1 MAPKLWTTNYPS
13 ALDTA
18 SEHPSVINLTDIVDA
33 SHINTLSET
42 ILALEEMVGST
53 AIESGSLRDR
63 LSLSKQHL
71 PRLTWT
77 DVTTI
82 SVAAWPGQSSTIYA
96 RLQDNTWRSFTG
108 TLTFSPAV
116 SGEGGLD
123 TGSEADVWYYLYL
136 VPTAADDSL
145 LTVVGSAT
153 TPATGPTGY
162 TNFKYIGAVKNLSGS
177 LVAFWHGERDRFSW
191 QKTNY
196 TSELSSTSWDA
207 SPVKLTLTYV
217 PATASAAEV
226 NIKTQASASGSVGT
240 MRIWVDNGSAPTDS
254 VDTTVMCL
262 YWSSSA
268 WHTVNER
275 GIVPLAT
282 PQSIYYRKAQVS
294 GSLNVAHIS
303 TYGWIDA
310 YLTM

>member
-177 LVAFWHGERDRFSW
+177 LVGFYHISKDRFVW
-191 QKTNY
+191 AQGY
-196 TSELSSTSWDA
+196 TEESGTTWNA
-207 SPVKLTLTYV
+207 SPVRLTLAYV
-217 PATASAAEV
+217 PVTASSLELSLRLQG
-226 NIKTQASASGSVGT
+226 NSWGNY
-240 MRIWVDNGSAPTDS
+240 RIFTDNGSAPTDS
-254 VDTTVMCL
+254 EAGTIMFLGLSTGTSNHFMV
-262 YWSSSA
+262 
-268 WHTVNER
+268 R
-275 GIVPLAT
+275 GTVPLMT
-282 PQSIYYRKAQVS
+282 PQSIYYRRAQGA
-294 GSLNVAHIS
+294 GSVTSSAIRTHS
-303 TYGWIDA
+303 WIDS
-310 YLTM
+310 YIV

>member
-1 MAPKLWTTNYPS
+1 MALKIWTTNYPAS
-13 ALDTA
+13 LDTVT
-18 SEHPSVINLTDIVDA
+18 EQPVIVDDDDIDE
-33 SHINTLSET
+33 SHVNIMSQVVQELQSQ
-42 ILALEEMVGST
+42 VGSNT
-53 AIESGSLRDR
+53 PATGSLR
-63 LSLSKQHL
+63 SITGFFQQHL

-96 RLQDNTWRSFTG
+96 RLQDNIWRSFTG

-177 LVAFWHGERDRFSW
+177 LVAFWHTERDRFSW
-191 QKTNY
+191 TRR
-196 TSELSSTSWDA
+196 SVEVSGTSWDA
-207 SPVKLTLTYV
+207 TPVKLTLAYV

-226 NIKTQASASGSVGT
+226 QGRLQIYGSGYGDLLIWADDGSVPANAYSNWA
-240 MRIWVDNGSAPTDS
+240 MWVGVYSAGNWDHGHS
-254 VDTTVMCL
+254 
-262 YWSSSA
+262 
-268 WHTVNER
+268 R
-275 GIVPLAT
+275 GIIPLMT
-282 PQSIYYRKAQVS
+282 PQSLYYRRFQGS
-294 GSLNVAHIS
+294 GSLNASSLDI
-303 TYGWIDA
+303 TGWVDL
-310 YLTM
+310 YLT